1 MDNLQVAK
9 ILENIADLLEIQEI
23 KWKPQAYRNAARSIE
38 VLSED
43 INQIYLRGELKE
55 IPGVGEHIALKIEE
69 MLAKGKSSYYEKLK
83 KQVKV
88 DIESLKDIPELGPKK
103 IKALYHQLKIKNVK
117 DLEKVIKQRK
127 LRELAGFGEKTE
139 QIFMEGIKNLKN
151 KRRFSYPEAAPIVKK
166 ILKTLRALPYVEKA
180 EIAGSFRRKEPTV
193 GDLDILVIS
202 KSPEL
207 VTNSFTKMKGV
218 ITVIAKGSTKSS
230 VRLKNGLQV
239 DLRVVP
245 KESYGAA
252 LLYFT
257 GNKAHNIELRK
268 IALKKDWTLN
278 EYSLSDLRT
287 KKIIASKTEKEIYN
301 KLGINYIEPEERL
314 NNGEIKRNKK

>member
-1 MDNLQVAK
+1 MDNLQVAA
-9 ILENIADLLEIQEI
+9 ILENIADLLEIQEV

-38 VLSED
+38 VLSDD

-55 IPGVGEHIALKIEE
+55 IPGVGKHIALKIEE
-69 MLAKGKSSYYEKLK
+69 MLTTGKSSYYEKLK
-83 KQVKV
+83 KKIKI

-103 IKALYHQLKIKNVK
+103 IKALYQKLNIKNIK
-117 DLEKVIKQRK
+117 DLEKAIKQKK
-127 LRELAGFGEKTE
+127 LQELAGFGEKTE
-139 QIFMEGIKNLKN
+139 RLFLQGIKTLKN
-151 KRRFSYPEAAPIVKK
+151 KRRFPYLEAAPIVKK

-202 KSPEL
+202 DNPEL
-207 VTNSFTKMKGV
+207 VTNSFTKMKDV
-218 ITVIAKGSTKSS
+218 IAIIAKGKTKSS

-245 KESYGAA
+245 KENYGAA

-268 IALKKDWTLN
+268 IALKKGWTLN
-278 EYSLSDLRT
+278 EYFLSDLKT
-287 KKIIASKTEKEIYN
+287 KKIVASKTEEEIYS
-301 KLGINYIEPEERL
+301 KLGINYIPPEERL
-314 NNGEIKRNKK
+314 NTGEIKRNKK